1 MGLSGSD
8 KIYRKKRAWFAE
20 LEKGNFSNLLRE
32 VGSMEGWSE
41 LDPISDFFTILL
53 LLPKD
58 GCSSFNRWKWGD
70 RGDRF

>member
-32 VGSMEGWSE
+32 VGSMEG
-41 LDPISDFFTILL
+41 
-53 LLPKD
+53 
-58 GCSSFNRWKWGD
+58 
-70 RGDRF
+70 